1 MLAPFIQAGLG
12 GWLMSLRRLYF
23 LPSGRAVTV
32 VACTK
37 RIFLRAKRIA
47 ANDWRGRLR
56 TIDGW
61 VVGVYAETEDSLWL
75 YTALTGMW
83 GKAGTGGLVHNLK
96 RARDASVVY
105 EAQWEGS
112 GLRVALCDQDPAFEG
127 GLGNLIKQAE
137 LFERGEIAMPPA
149 IARAREVFT
158 AHPNIEAVMLPASPI
173 ESNAMRLALA
183 RVLLIRPEA
192 LTAIEPGKAKVL
204 DAPLRLLGRLL
215 AHRAPDRIASLEDP
229 PGRRLWVAPRLG
241 FFLAR
246 RRLAQAK
253 DWLRRVFVENPKAS
267 LASVREF
274 LADLPIGPRA
284 ELLRSIGYLVRSL
297 LEGWAHVLVA
307 LAVLIGALSRA
318 GLL

>member
-1 MLAPFIQAGLG
+1 MASRL
-12 GWLMSLRRLYF
+12 LYF

-32 VACTK
+32 IVCTK
-37 RIFLRAKRIA
+37 LIFLRGKRIA
-47 ANDWRGRLR
+47 AINWRKRLR
-56 TIDGW
+56 TVDGW
-61 VVGVYAETEDSLWL
+61 VIAVYAEREPSLWL
-75 YTALTGMW
+75 YTALSGMW
-83 GKAGTGGLVHNLK
+83 GNAGTGGLLRNVK
-96 RARDASVVY
+96 RARDVSVVY
-105 EAQWEGS
+105 EVQWEGT

-127 GLGNLIKQAE
+127 GLGNLIEQE
-137 LFERGEIAMPPA
+137 RQFRRGEIEIPPA
-149 IARAREVFT
+149 IVRARELRS
-158 AHPNIEAVMLPASPI
+158 AYPDIEAIMLPASPM

-192 LTAIEPGKAKVL
+192 LEPIEPSRATIL
-204 DAPLRLLGRLL
+204 TSPLRLLVRLL
-215 AHRAPDRIASLEDP
+215 RHRAPERIASLEDP

-253 DWLRRVFVENPKAS
+253 DWLRRVFVENPAAS

-274 LADLPIGPRA
+274 FADTPRESLA
-284 ELLRSIGYLVRSL
+284 ELLRSIGYMSRSL

-307 LAVLIGALSRA
+307 LAILIGALSRA